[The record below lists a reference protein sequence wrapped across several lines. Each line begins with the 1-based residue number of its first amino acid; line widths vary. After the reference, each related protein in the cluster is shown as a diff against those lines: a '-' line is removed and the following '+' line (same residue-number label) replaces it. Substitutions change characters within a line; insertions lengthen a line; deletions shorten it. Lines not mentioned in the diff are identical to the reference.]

1 MSHDCSGQWPAG
13 GYVGTAR
20 GASAPSSSNSSS
32 SLSPLVRQLGDSS
45 DRPLAIDA
53 AALSPEIFTTS
64 DGVVLTDADG
74 NPYGSN

>member
-1 MSHDCSGQWPAG
+1 MSHDCNGQWPAG
-13 GYVGTAR
+13 RYVGTAR
-20 GASAPSSSNSSS
+20 GASAPGSSNS

-53 AALSPEIFTTS
+53 AALSREIFTTS

>member
-13 GYVGTAR
+13 GYVGNAR
-20 GASAPSSSNSSS
+20 GACAPGSSNST
-32 SLSPLVRQLGDSS
+32 LSPLVRQLGDSS

-64 DGVVLTDADG
+64 DGVVLTDANG

>member
-13 GYVGTAR
+13 GYVGNAR
-20 GASAPSSSNSSS
+20 GACAPGSSNST
-32 SLSPLVRQLGDSS
+32 LSPLVRQLGDSS

-53 AALSPEIFTTS
+53 AALPPEIFTTS
-64 DGVVLTDADG
+64 DGVVLTDANG